1 MKAEGACVVC
11 RIAGAR
17 PGRIGSIPLAVLC
30 GSLLLVAIWQTRAAG
45 GPADSWRAGVARA
58 VITPEQPMWM
68 AGYAARTKPAE
79 GKVHDLNA
87 KTLVLQDSQGNR
99 LAIVTLDLLGI
110 DRAMRDWIA
119 DRVEQRH
126 GIAPKDLLI
135 NASHTHSAPVMREKA
150 YSIYGHSFY
159 DLTPEQLEQSNAYS
173 DWLQERIVV
182 LVGEAVEQ
190 SSPARLSY
198 THARAGFGMN
208 RRQKTE
214 RGRQISPN
222 PDGPVD
228 HDVPVLRIERPDG
241 SLRAVVFGY
250 ACHATTLSGYDYCGD
265 YPGFAQEC
273 IEQRH
278 PESTALFLAGCGGDQ
293 NPYPRSQDRALE
305 LCRQHG
311 HALANAVEAALQGP
325 PKPVRG
331 PLRTAIEEVT
341 LDFAEPPSRE
351 ALEAQVKSNNKYER
365 LHAEFLLEQLR
376 HEGAIPSIYPCL
388 VQAIRFG
395 NDLTLVAL
403 AGEVVVDYSLRLKRE
418 VSGPPLWVAGY
429 SNDVFGYVP
438 SVRVLREGGYE
449 GGGAMLYTPLPGPF
463 APSVEERIVNAV
475 HALIADAPTLQSN

>member
-1 MKAEGACVVC
+1 MKSEDPYVVC
-11 RIAGAR
+11 RIAVAR
-17 PGRIGSIPLAVLC
+17 SGRIGSILLAVLC
-30 GSLLLVAIWQTRAAG
+30 GSLLLVGNWEARAAG
-45 GPADSWRAGVARA
+45 GSADLWRAGVVRA

-79 GKVHDLNA
+79 GKVHDLYA
-87 KTLVLQDSQGNR
+87 KALVVQDAQGNR

-119 DRVEQRH
+119 DRVERRH

-135 NASHTHSAPVMREKA
+135 NASHTHSAPVIRESA

-159 DLTPEQLEQSNAYS
+159 DLAPEQLEQSNAYS
-173 DWLQERIVV
+173 DRLQETIVA
-182 LVGEAVEQ
+182 LVGAAVEQ
-190 SSPARLSY
+190 LSPARLSY

-208 RRQKTE
+208 RRLRTDH
-214 RGRQISPN
+214 GWQIRPN

-228 HDVPVLRIERPDG
+228 HDVPVLRIDGPDG

-278 PESTALFLAGCGGDQ
+278 PGTTALFLAGCGGDQ

-365 LHAEFLLEQLR
+365 LHAGFLLEQLQR
-376 HEGAIPSIYPCL
+376 EGAIRSTYPYL
-388 VQAIRFG
+388 VQVIRFG
-395 NDLTLVAL
+395 DDLTMVAL

-418 VSGPPLWVAGY
+418 LAGPPLWVAGY

-463 APSVEERIVNAV
+463 TPSVEERVVEAV
-475 HALIADAPTLQSN
+475 HTLMAETRTPEGK